1 MKKAKKTRSGLAPF
15 LLSDN
20 IPEASPYEKLN
31 SEEFVKKLEMQWET
45 LMTRKVEAVTGKGGY
60 ILFQNALRKEV
71 GLPPL
76 TQEKQDAIPD
86 GIYKI

>member
-1 MKKAKKTRSGLAPF
+1 
-15 LLSDN
+15 
-20 IPEASPYEKLN
+20 
-31 SEEFVKKLEMQWET
+31 
-45 LMTRKVEAVTGKGGY
+45 MTRKVEAVTGKGGY

-76 TQEKQDAIPD
+76 TQEEQDAIPD